1 MPHME
6 LKTFIEKCLKMKR
19 VQAAKKLG
27 ITRQHLYD
35 ILKGNAYPS
44 RKLALK
50 IEELSKGKVKAKELL
65 RVN

>member
-1 MPHME
+1 ME
-6 LKTFIEKCLKMKR
+6 LKTYIEKCLKLKR

-35 ILKGNAYPS
+35 IIEGNAYPS

-50 IEELSKGKVKAKELL
+50 IEELSNGRVKAKELL
-65 RVN
+65 RVS